1 MVLNGKEAPAVPL
14 PVVAIVENGNTD
26 VFSSLPQQIIT
37 NVFNYAAASPD
48 DVTDTL
54 SLISKQSRKD
64 CLHESIV
71 HKFVPTMYLSSRP
84 TASANASAR
93 SKTKIMTVAYEKL
106 KLANHRKNSA
116 SSAEVTTRTMLEKLR
131 NRQLLVGNEKG
142 RSHYE
147 RMKVTGVEKFGRIKL
162 SEALTI
168 TKDLYFEGIVS
179 LDLSTTPSAVF
190 IDRMRYRKR
199 YGNVSFLKVLL
210 SMLPCL
216 QEINLTNTVWDE
228 DLQSTS
234 FPCSDCLEK
243 LTWNGLQD
251 YHRLYL
257 SSGAISLT
265 QRIPNIRK
273 IKDISID
280 DYTCYIMDNYDS
292 LALDD
297 DDDLLF
303 YDDDY
308 ITSLWN
314 FDQVSKKRRTI
325 FSSLRSAKKLE
336 RLSILNLQIVCQGHV
351 RVFPQEA
358 LIKFVRNTLPPSVG
372 WLRSDLSKP
381 NIDMLQLEY
390 PNIKFV
396 SGE

>member
-1 MVLNGKEAPAVPL
+1 VVLNEKEAPAVPL
-14 PVVAIVENGNTD
+14 PVVAIVRNGHTD
-26 VFSSLPQQIIT
+26 LFSSLPQQIIT
-37 NVFNYAAASPD
+37 HVFNYAAASPD

-84 TASANASAR
+84 TASATLLKNYCLMAAGEKANGS
-93 SKTKIMTVAYEKL
+93 IMKSL
-106 KLANHRKNSA
+106 RKNSA

-147 RMKVTGVEKFGRIKL
+147 RMKVTGVEEFGRMKL

-179 LDLSTTPSAVF
+179 LDLSTTPSAMFPYYYHPRVCWEHA
-190 IDRMRYRKR
+190 
-199 YGNVSFLKVLL
+199 SFLKVLL

-216 QEINLTNTVWDE
+216 QEIDLTNTVWDD
-228 DLQSTS
+228 DLHSTS

-243 LTWNGLQD
+243 LTWTGIRD
-251 YHRLYL
+251 YHYLY
-257 SSGAISLT
+257 SRTSDISLK

-280 DYTCYIMDNYDS
+280 DYTCYIKDDS
-292 LALDD
+292 LTLDD

-303 YDDDY
+303 YDEF

-336 RLSILNLQIVCQGHV
+336 RLSILNLQLVYQGHV

-381 NIDMLQLEY
+381 NIGMLQLEY

-396 SGE
+396 GSE